1 MTRRCTPSTAS
12 AAWSFLLAQKR
23 SAHEP
28 DANDAVLFL
37 VERENRRDKDDLGM
51 VHANRAEFERV
62 AHSPAPWFVPVASFD
77 GDTEDT
83 DGGWTLPAAASD
95 WEQ

>member
-1 MTRRCTPSTAS
+1 
-12 AAWSFLLAQKR
+12 
-23 SAHEP
+23 
-28 DANDAVLFL
+28 
-37 VERENRRDKDDLGM
+37 M

-77 GDTEDT
+77 GETEDA

-95 WEQ
+95 WER